1 MDKICIQELVK
12 RLTEDY
18 IPSGVEM
25 IDVLERTE
33 FQRGKIAGAAMVID
47 SLERLVEDLNRE

>member
-33 FQRGKIAGAAMVID
+33 FQRGKIAGVAMIID

>member
-1 MDKICIQELVK
+1 MDKICIQELIK

-18 IPSGVEM
+18 IPAGVEM

-33 FQRGKIAGAAMVID
+33 FQRGKIAGVAMVID

>member
-1 MDKICIQELVK
+1 MDKICIQELIK

-18 IPSGVEM
+18 IPAGIDM
-25 IDVLERTE
+25 IHVLERTE
-33 FQRGKIAGAAMVID
+33 FQRGKIAGVAMVID

>member
-1 MDKICIQELVK
+1 MDKICIQELIK

-18 IPSGVEM
+18 IPSGIEM

-33 FQRGKIAGAAMVID
+33 FQRGKIAGVAMIID

>member
-33 FQRGKIAGAAMVID
+33 FQRGKIAGVAMVID

>member
-33 FQRGKIAGAAMVID
+33 FQRGKIAGVAMVID
-47 SLERLVEDLNRE
+47 SLERLIEDLNRE

>member
-1 MDKICIQELVK
+1 MDKICIQELIK

-18 IPSGVEM
+18 IPAGVEM

-33 FQRGKIAGAAMVID
+33 FQRGKIAGVAMIID

>member
-1 MDKICIQELVK
+1 VDKICIQELVK

-33 FQRGKIAGAAMVID
+33 FQRGKIAGVAMVID

>member
-1 MDKICIQELVK
+1 MDKINIQELIN

-18 IPSGVEM
+18 MPSGIEI
-25 IDVLERTE
+25 IDVLERSE
-33 FQRGKIAGAAMVID
+33 FQRGKIAGVAMVID

>member
-1 MDKICIQELVK
+1 
-12 RLTEDY
+12 
-18 IPSGVEM
+18 M

-33 FQRGKIAGAAMVID
+33 FQRGKIAGVAMVID

>member
-1 MDKICIQELVK
+1 MDKICIQELIK

-33 FQRGKIAGAAMVID
+33 FQRGKIAGVAMIID

>member
-1 MDKICIQELVK
+1 MDKICIQELIK

-18 IPSGVEM
+18 IPSGIEM

-33 FQRGKIAGAAMVID
+33 FQRGKIAGVAMVID

>member
-1 MDKICIQELVK
+1 MDKICIQELIK

-18 IPSGVEM
+18 IPSGIDM

-33 FQRGKIAGAAMVID
+33 FQRGKIAGVAMVID

>member
-33 FQRGKIAGAAMVID
+33 FQRGKIAGVAMVID
-47 SLERLVEDLNRE
+47 RLERLVEDLNRE